1 MKHIKKKIRTNKVVS
16 RFLPIN
22 QSVLEGLEP
31 EPKITDFT
39 LIKELGEGSFS
50 RVLLVQHNITQA
62 QYAIKAIDKRNKDNI
77 EEKDY
82 FKREAEIMYRIN
94 HPNIVKLYGHFED
107 NTYCYFIMEYMS
119 GGNAYSLVPKYGHRK
134 ISPEMTASILKDVIS
149 ATYYLHHMNPPILH
163 RDIKPENVL
172 INSEMKAKLTDFGW
186 SNYLNRSD
194 MKRTTMCGTPI
205 YLAPE
210 LVNNYGHDH
219 RVDIWCIGVLMFELL
234 TGQTPWIGDD
244 VQTLKYNISNM
255 KIKWPKNMDPDAVD
269 LLKKTLKYNP
279 EERISLR
286 NMLMHPFF
294 TKYYPDAVNSLIRPD
309 GTKQK
314 IYVISKDNPNIIYN
328 SLDNIYENNENHE
341 NNNIYT
347 DNNNIYTDN
356 NNIYTDNNNIFTDN
370 NIIYNGNNFSMTPAT
385 VSEIPYTPLSSI
397 TNSSFPTPSLTLKQS
412 SYYDT
417 SSNNFNKIINS
428 IPNSKVINSIPN
440 SKIINSISNSKI
452 INSIP
457 NSKVINSISNS
468 KIINSIPN
476 SRIINS
482 ITNSKIIN
490 SIPNTSNIS
499 LSDYG
504 YTDKTYN
511 SLNAKEFV
519 ENQERIDELVRKSEK
534 NDSRNKIIFQSNY
547 PSYNFSISNSRPIL
561 RHSSSVNKSQSP
573 FYFSTKNSMYHQ
585 PSINKAVK
593 YSIPITKYSV
603 QPVKYS
609 KPKIIYSS
617 LTAKRN
623 FEEDIYGKRQ
633 LNSLYNKFGM
643 SFK

>member
-1 MKHIKKKIRTNKVVS
+1 MNPVKKRIQINKVLS
-16 RFLPIN
+16 RFLPITK
-22 QSVLEGLEP
+22 SVLNGLEA

-39 LIKELGEGSFS
+39 LLKELGEGSFS

-62 QYAIKAIDKRNKDNI
+62 QYAIKAIDKRNQDNI
-77 EEKDY
+77 DEKEN

-134 ISPEMTASILKDVIS
+134 ISPQMTASILKDVIS
-149 ATYYLHHMNPPILH
+149 ATYYLHHMYPPIIH

-234 TGQTPWIGDD
+234 TGQPPWIGDD
-244 VQTLKYNISNM
+244 VQTLKFNISNM
-255 KIKWPKNMDPDAVD
+255 KIRWPKNMDPDAVD
-269 LLKKTLKYNP
+269 LLKKTLRYNP
-279 EERISLR
+279 DERISLR

-294 TKYYPDAVNSLIRPD
+294 TKYFPDAVNSLIKPD
-309 GTKQK
+309 GKKQR
-314 IYVISKDNPNIIYN
+314 IYVISKDNPNIYYTSSDNVYYTSSDNLYN
-328 SLDNIYENNENHE
+328 
-341 NNNIYT
+341 
-347 DNNNIYTDN
+347 
-356 NNIYTDNNNIFTDN
+356 N
-370 NIIYNGNNFSMTPAT
+370 NIIYDSNNYSTT
-385 VSEIPYTPLSSI
+385 INEIPYTPPSSI
-397 TNSSFPTPSLTLKQS
+397 TTSYPVPSLTLKQ

-428 IPNSKVINSIPN
+428 IPNL
-440 SKIINSISNSKI
+440 
-452 INSIP
+452 
-457 NSKVINSISNS
+457 
-468 KIINSIPN
+468 
-476 SRIINS
+476 
-482 ITNSKIIN
+482 
-490 SIPNTSNIS
+490 SNIS
-499 LSDYG
+499 LNNYE
-504 YTDKTYN
+504 YTDTTYN
-511 SLNAKEFV
+511 SLNIQEFV
-519 ENQERIDELVRKSEK
+519 ENQERIDELVRKTEK
-534 NDSRNKIIFQSNY
+534 NESRNKIVFQSDYPIYNY
-547 PSYNFSISNSRPIL
+547 NISTNRPIL
-561 RHSSSVNKSQSP
+561 HHSSSVYKTQSP
-573 FYFSTKNSMYHQ
+573 FYYSTKNSVEYQ
-585 PSINKAVK
+585 LPINKTIK

-603 QPVKYS
+603 QPVKFS

-623 FEEDIYGKRQ
+623 FEGDFYGKRK
-633 LNSLYNKFGM
+633 LNNLYNKYGM